1 MRHRG
6 DNALAAIPAE
16 TELSADDVRLLQLGV
31 RRSLSRRV
39 SSFGNLAISAAIISP
54 ITGIMYG
61 VPLVMMA
68 GGPVLMVWGW
78 LFCGLAVLA
87 VGAAIAE
94 INSLY
99 PTSAGLY
106 YSAGRLAK
114 RHQAAWSWFT
124 GWLNYAGQ
132 IGGTASADFAG
143 AVFLQALIALQW
155 PGYTPTPARTLAWFG
170 AFLFTHALANTLAV
184 RAVAVMNKI
193 AVWWLG
199 LGTLAIAG
207 CLLTAHHHAAA
218 GFALEHFANTSGI
231 GWAPYAAGIGL
242 LFSMGCFTG
251 FDASYH
257 LSEETTGAAL
267 AAPRGIVRSIAFS
280 LAVGMVLVLAL
291 AFAMVKYSNEAG
303 AGLPPLQILL
313 DAAGTDKAK
322 ITMGITVG
330 AMWFCGMANMTS
342 NSRQIYAFSRDGAI
356 PGWRKWRTLNNNKI
370 PANAVWFAAA
380 SAFALG
386 LPSLWNS
393 TAFTAIVSINVIGL
407 FTAYAAPVFLRLR
420 RGDFQQGPW
429 HLGRWSRPVARAAVT
444 WVLFCSIVFLL
455 PEQWPIIATNFNY
468 APVVLAA
475 VLLAATV
482 WWRATAH
489 DKYKPIMFGSPEEMA
504 EAEQAIA

>member
-1 MRHRG
+1 VRHRG
-6 DNALAAIPAE
+6 DTAPAE
-16 TELSADDVRLLQLGV
+16 IAAGTDLSADDARLLQLGV
-31 RRSLSRRV
+31 RRNLSRRV
-39 SSFGNLAISAAIISP
+39 SGFGNLAISAAIISP

-61 VPLVMMA
+61 VPQVMKT

-78 LFCGLAVLA
+78 LFAGLAVLA
-87 VGAAIAE
+87 VGAAMGE
-94 INSLY
+94 INSAY

-124 GWLNYAGQ
+124 GWLNFAGQ

-143 AVFLQALIALQW
+143 AIFLQTLIALQW
-155 PGYTPTPARTLAWFG
+155 PSYTPTPGHTLAWFG
-170 AFLFTHALANTLAV
+170 GFLVMHALANTLAV

-199 LGTLAIAG
+199 LGTLVIAG
-207 CLLTAHHHAAA
+207 CLLTAHHHASR
-218 GFALEHFANTSGI
+218 GFALGHFANTSGI

-280 LAVGMVLVLAL
+280 LGIGMVLVVAL
-291 AFAMVKYSNEAG
+291 AFAMVHFDAEAG

-313 DAAGTDKAK
+313 DAAGTDRAK
-322 ITMGITVG
+322 IVMAVTVG

-342 NSRQIYAFSRDGAI
+342 NSRQIFAFSRDGAI
-356 PGWRKWRTLNNNKI
+356 PGWRRWRTLNKNKI

-380 SAFALG
+380 SAFVLG
-386 LPSLWNS
+386 LPSMWNS
-393 TAFTAIVSINVIGL
+393 TAFNAIVSINVIGL
-407 FTAYAAPVFLRLR
+407 FTAYAIPVFLRLR
-420 RGDFQQGPW
+420 RNDFEKGPW
-429 HLGRWSRPVARAAVT
+429 ELGRWSRPVARIAVV
-444 WVLFCSIVFLL
+444 WVLFCSVVFLL
-455 PEQWPIIATNFNY
+455 PEQWPITATNFNY
-468 APVVLAA
+468 APVALAA
-475 VLLAATV
+475 VLAGAAL
-482 WWRATAH
+482 WWWVSARSSYT
-489 DKYKPIMFGSPEEMA
+489 PIIYGSAAEMA